1 MFNDVFLIELVSQPP
16 QMRECVVV
24 VISVVV
30 VVVVISVVVI
40 VVYFFVC
47 VLGLFIFK

>member
-1 MFNDVFLIELVSQPP
+1 MFNNVFLIELVSQPP
-16 QMRECVVV
+16 QMRECA
-24 VISVVV
+24 VV

-47 VLGLFIFK
+47 VLGLLYLSSS

>member
-1 MFNDVFLIELVSQPP
+1 MFKNVFLIELVSQPS
-16 QMRECVVV
+16 QMRECV
-24 VISVVV
+24 VVV

-47 VLGLFIFK
+47 VVGLF

>member
-24 VISVVV
+24 VVV
-30 VVVVISVVVI
+30 VVVI

-47 VLGLFIFK
+47 VFGLLYLSSS